1 MSILRN
7 SLLSAAILLT
17 QTSLAQA
24 VTPGAVAEGANVVGS
39 ENVTFTNGEIKMAGN
54 LYLPADY
61 DSTKTYPAIVVS
73 HPWGG
78 VKEQT
83 SGLYA
88 QQLARHG
95 FVTLAFDAS
104 HYGESGGKPRDL
116 EDPADR
122 VQDIRSAVG
131 FLSSLGQVD
140 ANRIGTLGI
149 CAGGGYTLNEAQTD
163 LRVKAVA
170 GVVAYDIGDAT
181 RNGIQGSPV
190 SEADRQNLLKSVDE
204 QLNKE
209 AAGAPVLVQPLLP
222 ARDQL
227 NADTPNFVRE
237 ATEYYLTPRGS
248 HPNAKNR
255 YVVTSPGLHMA
266 YYPLD
271 HMALIAPRPVLLIA
285 GERTETLKFSQ
296 QAFANAQQP
305 KELMVIPGASHFDLY
320 DKPQYVTPA
329 VEKLAE
335 FFGKNL

>member
-285 GERTETLKFSQ
+285 GERAETLKFSQ

-320 DKPQYVTPA
+320 DK
-329 VEKLAE
+329 
-335 FFGKNL
+335 